1 LLKFFFGRL
10 LIPILKNPGIEAFIN
25 SLIISENTL
34 NNLHVICD
42 IIKKF
47 VAGELYTG
55 DNREYT
61 PFNWY
66 FIEQSEKIYKKFE
79 YATNISLPKFIEDYI
94 NNKLPSDFKYNYFQQ
109 NKDELINFRS
119 ICFNIHEVLAL
130 INTIDKCRSEIFE
143 YPETD
148 VLKKVIEKLKSK
160 NSKNIIDNILK
171 KEKITELKSKQAII
185 ENWDSDD
192 IEVLLDNITALN
204 QNKNELRPKQKI
216 YYFLLT
222 SLLASDSYNKLFE
235 ISQPTKSFSIKEIK
249 DDLNNDEN
257 IVKNNIIKVKNFIC
271 CLLYNYDKLV
281 EKNFNPDKIENT
293 EKILDELNTLMKS
306 SYFLI
311 DGTIPFDW
319 YINSIYEY
327 LKKIP
332 ENLTK
337 YDCEELYN
345 EIEQEINNSLKQ
357 LDFIKL
363 SYILE
368 KLEFAERGKIF

>member
-1 LLKFFFGRL
+1 M
-10 LIPILKNPGIEAFIN
+10 
-25 SLIISENTL
+25 
-34 NNLHVICD
+34 
-42 IIKKF
+42 
-47 VAGELYTG
+47 
-55 DNREYT
+55 
-61 PFNWY
+61 
-66 FIEQSEKIYKKFE
+66 
-79 YATNISLPKFIEDYI
+79 
-94 NNKLPSDFKYNYFQQ
+94 
-109 NKDELINFRS
+109 LINFRS

-160 NSKNIIDNILK
+160 NCKNIIDNILK

-192 IEVLLDNITALN
+192 IEVLLDDITALN

-368 KLEFAERGKIF
+368 KLEFAERGKIFYKENQKLLMEIKLKEDVKQIIYK